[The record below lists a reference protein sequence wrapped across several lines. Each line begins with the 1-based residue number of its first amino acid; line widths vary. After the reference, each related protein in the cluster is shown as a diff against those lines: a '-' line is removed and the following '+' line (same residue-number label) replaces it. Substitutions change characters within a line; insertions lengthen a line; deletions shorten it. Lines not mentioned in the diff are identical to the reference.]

1 MLVRNVVGLGRVI
14 RLRRKEAGL
23 TADEAARLAGV
34 SRRLL
39 IELERGRRPNV
50 GAAAVFR
57 ILELLGLRVDVE
69 PRGGAGG
76 QSGV

>member
-1 MLVRNVVGLGRVI
+1 MVIRDVAGVGRLIRARRQEVGLTI
-14 RLRRKEAGL
+14 
-23 TADEAARLAGV
+23 DEAARIAGV

-57 ILELLGLRVDVE
+57 ILELLGLRVDIE
-69 PRGGAGG
+69 RRGLPGA
-76 QSGV
+76 

>member
-1 MLVRNVVGLGRVI
+1 MVIRDVAALGRLIRARREEVGLTIV
-14 RLRRKEAGL
+14 
-23 TADEAARLAGV
+23 EAARISGV

-57 ILELLGLRVDVE
+57 ILELLGLRVDIE
-69 PRGGAGG
+69 RRGLSGA
-76 QSGV
+76 

>member
-1 MLVRNVVGLGRVI
+1 MLIRDVAGLGRLI
-14 RLRRKEAGL
+14 RTRREEVGL
-23 TADEAARLAGV
+23 TIVEAARIAGV

-57 ILELLGLRVDVE
+57 ILELLGLRVDIE
-69 PRGGAGG
+69 RRGLSGA
-76 QSGV
+76 

>member
-1 MLVRNVVGLGRVI
+1 MLIRDVAGLGRLI
-14 RLRRKEAGL
+14 RARREEVGL
-23 TADEAARLAGV
+23 TIVEAARVAGV

-57 ILELLGLRVDVE
+57 ILELLGLRVDIE
-69 PRGGAGG
+69 RRGLSGA
-76 QSGV
+76 

>member
-1 MLVRNVVGLGRVI
+1 MLIRDVAGLGRLI
-14 RLRRKEAGL
+14 RTRREEVGL
-23 TADEAARLAGV
+23 NIVAAARIAGV

-57 ILELLGLRVDVE
+57 ILELLGLRVDIE
-69 PRGGAGG
+69 RRGLPGA
-76 QSGV
+76 

>member
-1 MLVRNVVGLGRVI
+1 MLIRDVAGLGRLI
-14 RLRRKEAGL
+14 RARRNEVGL
-23 TADEAARLAGV
+23 TIVEAARIAGV

-57 ILELLGLRVDVE
+57 ILELLGLRVDIE
-69 PRGGAGG
+69 RRGLPGA
-76 QSGV
+76 

>member
-1 MLVRNVVGLGRVI
+1 MLIRDVAGLGRLI
-14 RLRRKEAGL
+14 RTRREEVGL
-23 TADEAARLAGV
+23 TIVEAARIAGV

-69 PRGGAGG
+69 RRGPSGA
-76 QSGV
+76 

>member
-1 MLVRNVVGLGRVI
+1 MLIRDVAGLGRLI
-14 RLRRKEAGL
+14 RARRKEVGL
-23 TADEAARLAGV
+23 TIVEAARIGGV

-57 ILELLGLRVDVE
+57 ILELLGLRVDIE
-69 PRGGAGG
+69 RRGLPGA
-76 QSGV
+76 

>member
-1 MLVRNVVGLGRVI
+1 MLIRDVAGLGRLI
-14 RLRRKEAGL
+14 RARREEVGL
-23 TADEAARLAGV
+23 TIVEAARVTGV

-57 ILELLGLRVDVE
+57 ILEQLGLRVDIE
-69 PRGGAGG
+69 RRGLPGA
-76 QSGV
+76 